1 MNIWTLITNATPLH
15 ISMSILLV
23 LFVVW
28 TVLVVIYGDDRY

>member
-1 MNIWTLITNATPLH
+1 MNIWTLITNATPLQ
-15 ISMSILLV
+15 ITMSILLV